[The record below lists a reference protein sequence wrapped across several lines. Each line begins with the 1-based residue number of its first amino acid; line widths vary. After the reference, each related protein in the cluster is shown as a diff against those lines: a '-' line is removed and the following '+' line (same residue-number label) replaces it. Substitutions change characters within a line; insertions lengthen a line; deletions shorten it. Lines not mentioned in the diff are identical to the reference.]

1 MSVQLQNNAKIHTLQ
16 TKTYEKNSF
25 KFKKVP
31 FKLARRWQYIWKL
44 SEDYALVYTFNE
56 FVIKYAYELRVK

>member
-44 SEDYALVYTFNE
+44 SEICRKITH
-56 FVIKYAYELRVK
+56 